1 MKKQSDLWKVAAV
14 AFIPLPLILSLFLT
28 FAQGCKTTGEPTP
41 VVASPA
47 VLQVMQTG
55 AQIGTYFTIAKYP
68 DSRAYF
74 EAAGV
79 VIGALINSG
88 NVDAA
93 AVVAAIDGIKIN
105 ELHNAEARLAITAAL
120 QLYQLQWGQAVAAN
134 IDAKTYCIPI
144 LAAFRNGILAGLDSI
159 GSEAKLGLKIQKR

>member
-1 MKKQSDLWKVAAV
+1 MNKTIPLWKVAAV
-14 AFIPLPLILSLFLT
+14 IPLSILITLLLP
-28 FAQGCKTTGEPTP
+28 FAQGCKTPGGTVP

-68 DSRAYF
+68 DAKAYF
-74 EAAGV
+74 QAAGV
-79 VIGALINSG
+79 VLGALINSG

-93 AVVAAIDGIKIN
+93 AVVAAIDGIKVN

-134 IDAKTYCIPI
+134 IDAQTYCIPI
-144 LAAFRNGILAGLDSI
+144 LTAFRNGILAGLDSV